1 MEEIEMTTK
10 QAVEILVESRRQ
22 NQVMLDNPDLFFLNN
37 PIGRLEQI
45 KNAKA
50 RIESLTIA
58 INALSAQ

>member
-1 MEEIEMTTK
+1 MTTK

-37 PIGRLEQI
+37 PIERLEQI

>member
-1 MEEIEMTTK
+1 MTTK

>member
-50 RIESLTIA
+50 RIESLSMA
-58 INALSAQ
+58 IDALFAL

>member
-1 MEEIEMTTK
+1 MTTK

-50 RIESLTIA
+50 RIESLSMA
-58 INALSAQ
+58 IDALFAL